1 MNKSSM
7 RNVFQEKITKRK
19 NRNKTK
25 QSSNK
30 KINTKNH
37 LMQSFH
43 FIDYVKEVDL
53 QRNKDA
59 KN

>member
-1 MNKSSM
+1 M